1 MKSILVIS
9 PAILLAGCITVPVED
24 TLPSP
29 EKELAGN
36 NFQLRLHETLGE
48 KALRG
53 QTGRLA
59 TPGLDGDLGAGGKAR
74 GCTLTSLGKP
84 PAKLKGTLTIGGCKV
99 TID

>member
-1 MKSILVIS
+1 MKALLVIA
-9 PAILLAGCITVPVED
+9 PAILLAGGITVPVED

-48 KALRG
+48 KAL
-53 QTGRLA
+53 TGLLA

-99 TID
+99 TIE